1 MKIHPTFHISLLE
14 LYKDSLI
21 SGIFRVLPS
30 LIEIEGKKE
39 FEVSKI
45 LNLRITQ
52 RELEYFIYWL
62 GYDINERTWEPVA
75 NFSNASELIQEFHC
89 WYPEKLS
96 FKDAWIQYI
105 WTNTSTTSKF

>member
-62 GYDINERTWEPVA
+62 GYDINERT
-75 NFSNASELIQEFHC
+75 
-89 WYPEKLS
+89 
-96 FKDAWIQYI
+96 
-105 WTNTSTTSKF
+105 